1 MPNGVIKKKM
11 EKGFGFISWDGGDDV
26 FFHMSACNGGFDSLH
41 EGQAVSFDT
50 EQSPKGLRAVNVT
63 PTDTAMAA

>member
-11 EKGFGFISWDGGDDV
+11 EKGFGFISWDGGDDL
-26 FFHMSACNGGFDSLH
+26 FFHMSACNGAFDSMQ

-50 EQSPKGLRAVNVT
+50 EQSPKGLRAMNVALA
-63 PTDTAMAA
+63 DAA